1 MAQPCFMSIFDN
13 KMDFRLY
20 PNDMTKISHDGK
32 LSNADVSIDK
42 QQQHPQKLQQL
53 IQQQNIVIQRPPVS
67 PTCVGGSRKRKS
79 LCTT

>member
-1 MAQPCFMSIFDN
+1 
-13 KMDFRLY
+13 MDFRLY

-32 LSNADVSIDK
+32 LTNAGVSIDK
-42 QQQHPQKLQQL
+42 QQSQQQHPQKLQQL

-67 PTCVGGSRKRKS
+67 PTCVAGSRKRKS